1 MNVKRRIAGVSM
13 LLASGLL
20 ASFAVFGTASATWE
34 EPDGG
39 GAASTDSSVAT
50 DLWCTWYATGF
61 LSTITLAG
69 AEGAEY
75 EGEAFELTGEDAD
88 QAALVSG
95 YVAEA
100 APTVGEGQE
109 DCSWYNAEKGLTVTI
124 TGTGA
129 GFTSR
134 TEAESDDNS
143 LGWDLANSPLAVT
156 FTPDPEDA
164 CSEDW
169 ILEDGLTI
177 DSNLDSVDAATI
189 AWAADMSTSESCQWD
204 TTFSTAIPA
213 NLTPANPG
221 STYTFVGPTLTT
233 SLEFNSAPE

>member
-20 ASFAVFGTASATWE
+20 ASFAVFGTASADWT

-39 GAASTDSSVAT
+39 GDASTDSSVAT

-61 LSTITLAG
+61 ESTITLAG
-69 AEGAEY
+69 TEGAEY
-75 EGEAFELTGEDAD
+75 EGEEFALTGADND

-95 YVAEA
+95 YEADA
-100 APTVGEGQE
+100 APTVGTQA

-129 GFTSR
+129 GFTSD
-134 TEAESDDNS
+134 TEAAGDDNS
-143 LGWDLANSPLAVT
+143 LGWDLADSALAVT
-156 FTPDPEDA
+156 FTEDPA
-164 CSEDW
+164 GTCSDDW
-169 ILEDGLTI
+169 SLAGGLTI
-177 DSNLDSVDAATI
+177 DSNLDAVDAATI
-189 AWAADMSTSESCQWD
+189 AYAADMSTSESCQWD

-213 NLTPANPG
+213 GKTPANPG
-221 STYTFVGPTLTT
+221 STYSFVGPTLTT
-233 SLEFNSAPE
+233 SLTFDSAPE

>member
-39 GAASTDSSVAT
+39 GDASTASSVAT

-61 LSTITLAG
+61 ASSITLAG
-69 AEGAEY
+69 TAGAEY
-75 EGEAFELTGEDAD
+75 EGEEFTLTGSDDD

-95 YVAEA
+95 YEVDA
-100 APTVGEGQE
+100 APTVGGQE
-109 DCSWYNAEKGLTVTI
+109 DCSWYNLEKGLTVSI
-124 TGTGA
+124 TSTG
-129 GFTSR
+129 GVFTSD
-134 TEAESDDNS
+134 TDAEGTDNS
-143 LGWDLANSPLAVT
+143 LGWALADSPLAVT
-156 FTPDPEDA
+156 FAEDPAEA

-169 ILEDGLTI
+169 TLASGLTI
-177 DSNLDSVDAATI
+177 NADAASIDAAVI
-189 AWAADMSTSESCQWD
+189 AYAADMSTSESCQWD

-213 NLTPANPG
+213 NKTPANPG
-221 STYTFVGPTLTT
+221 STYSFVGPTLTT
-233 SLEFNSAPE
+233 SLEFISAP

>member
-20 ASFAVFGTASATWE
+20 ASFAVFGTASADWT

-39 GAASTDSSVAT
+39 GDASTASSVAT

-61 LSTITLAG
+61 ASSITLAG
-69 AEGAEY
+69 TAGAEY
-75 EGEAFELTGEDAD
+75 EGEAFTLTGSDDD

-95 YVAEA
+95 YEVDA

-109 DCSWYNAEKGLTVTI
+109 DCSWYNAEKGLTVSI
-124 TGTGA
+124 TSTG
-129 GFTSR
+129 GVFTSD
-134 TEAESDDNS
+134 TDAEGTDNS
-143 LGWDLANSPLAVT
+143 LGWDLVDSPLAVT
-156 FTPDPEDA
+156 FTEDPGDA

-169 ILEDGLTI
+169 ALASGLTI
-177 DSNLDSVDAATI
+177 DADADSVDAAVI
-189 AWAADMSTSESCQWD
+189 AYAADMSTSESCQWD

-213 NLTPANPG
+213 GKTPANPG

-233 SLEFNSAPE
+233 ELAFDSAP